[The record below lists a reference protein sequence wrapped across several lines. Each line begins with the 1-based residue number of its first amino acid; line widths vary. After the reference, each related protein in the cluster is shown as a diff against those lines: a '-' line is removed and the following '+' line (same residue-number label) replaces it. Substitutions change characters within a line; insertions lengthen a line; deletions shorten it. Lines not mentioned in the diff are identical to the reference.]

1 MVNRRK
7 DSLKDKAPGC
17 GIGQRI
23 IVVTLVLAEI
33 TMTLLD
39 EIDDADDNAVQD
51 VRNVGGEEI
60 EGKISQ
66 GGGRNVASLV
76 EEANVPVAGD
86 AHLLPTG
93 QYYLRWE
100 GIRGGGALG
109 EM

>member
-23 IVVTLVLAEI
+23 IVVTLVFAEI

-51 VRNVGGEEI
+51 VGNVGGEEI
-60 EGKISQ
+60 EGEIAQ
-66 GGGRNVASLV
+66 HFGRNEASLV
-76 EEANVPVAGD
+76 VEARVPVAGHPHVFPAGYD
-86 AHLLPTG
+86 DL
-93 QYYLRWE
+93 
-100 GIRGGGALG
+100 
-109 EM
+109 